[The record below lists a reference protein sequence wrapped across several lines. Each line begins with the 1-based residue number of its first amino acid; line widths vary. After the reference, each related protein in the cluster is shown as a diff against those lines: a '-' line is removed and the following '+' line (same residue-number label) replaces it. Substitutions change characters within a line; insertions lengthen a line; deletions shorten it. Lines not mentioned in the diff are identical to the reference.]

1 MRIPN
6 RTFSSVLP
14 VSLKVGAAA
23 FVSLAVLAPV
33 ARAEEDSEQTTT
45 SPIIV
50 TASRLETEQR
60 SVASSVTTVTAEEIA
75 AGQYRTVIDA
85 LAAVPGVE
93 VVQSGG
99 PGGNAVAFIRGANSE
114 HTLVLLD
121 GIELNNPASPN
132 RAFNLANLTLENI
145 DRIEVVRGP
154 QSSLYGSDALG
165 GVINIISKVPQEGAR
180 VSITSEAG
188 GYGSFTQ
195 LGAASYA
202 DKQVEFSTGVT
213 RQDIGS
219 ISAANARDGNS
230 EHDPYEN
237 TSVSGRLKWTPT
249 DIFDSSV
256 TTRYDRS
263 RADLDNSGGVGGDD
277 PNRRIRNEEIFLRGE
292 SAAHLLRGI
301 LTPRVSLSYSRHQLG
316 DRNDPDLTSADLLRS
331 EYHGDLLKLQGT
343 TEIRPLNELSM
354 VLGAETER
362 ERADSFYR
370 SDGAFGPYEDTFLG
384 RDVRTNAIF
393 GESRLEPL
401 KDIYIDL
408 GGRVDNHAIFG
419 RYETF
424 RVAPAVLLASGTKL
438 RGSVGSGFKAPSLVQ
453 LYSSFGDPQLK
464 PEESTGWDLG
474 IDQKFLRERVT
485 LGVAYYRN
493 TFDNLITFNPST
505 FVLSNIA
512 NASTQGMEF
521 SGDIRLTSMLQ
532 LKATY
537 TYTDSQDDA
546 TGAALLRRP
555 KNIGTVT
562 LLFTPTERLRAQLQ
576 WRGYSSRF
584 DNDFSTGTPTRV
596 SLGGYGLLY
605 LTGSYQL
612 SERVELFARI
622 DNLLDKEYEE
632 VYGFGTFGAAAY
644 GGVKVTL

>member
-1 MRIPN
+1 LSAARPSALKALAAVVIGLAAL
-6 RTFSSVLP
+6 TP
-14 VSLKVGAAA
+14 V
-23 FVSLAVLAPV
+23 V
-33 ARAEEDSEQTTT
+33 AAEEVSEQTTT

-50 TASRLETEQR
+50 TASRLETDQR
-60 SVASSVTTVTAEEIA
+60 SVASSVTTVTADDIA

-132 RAFNLANLTLENI
+132 RAFNVANLTLENI
-145 DRIEVVRGP
+145 ERIEVVRGP
-154 QSSLYGSDALG
+154 QSSLYGSDAIG
-165 GVINIISKVPQEGAR
+165 GVINIISKVPQAGAR
-180 VSITSEAG
+180 MNITSEAG

-202 DKQVEFSTGVT
+202 DKQVEFSSGVT

-219 ISAANARDGNS
+219 ISAANSRDGNL

-237 TSVSGRLKWTPT
+237 TSLSGRAKWRPT
-249 DIFDSSV
+249 ELFDTAV

-263 RADLDNSGGVGGDD
+263 RANLDNSGGVGGDD
-277 PNRRIRNEEIFLRGE
+277 PNRRIRNEELFLRGE
-292 SAAHLLRGI
+292 STAHLLKGVF
-301 LTPRVSLSYSRHQLG
+301 TPRVSLAYSRHQLG
-316 DRNDPDLTSADLLRS
+316 DRNDPDQRSSELLRS
-331 EYHGDLLKLQGT
+331 EYNGDLLKLQGT
-343 TEIRPLNELSM
+343 AEIRPIDEFSM
-354 VLGAETER
+354 VVGAETER

-384 RDVRTNAIF
+384 RDVRTNALF
-393 GESRLEPL
+393 GESRVELL
-401 KDIYIDL
+401 KQVYIDL

-424 RVAPAVLLASGTKL
+424 RVAPAVLLPSGTKL
-438 RGSVGSGFKAPSLVQ
+438 RGSVGTGFKAPSLVQ
-453 LYSSFGDPQLK
+453 LYSSFGDPQLR
-464 PEESTGWDLG
+464 PEESTGWDIG
-474 IDQKFLRERVT
+474 VDQKLLRERVT
-485 LGVAYYRN
+485 FGVAYYKN
-493 TFDNLITFNPST
+493 SFDNLITFNPST

-512 NASTQGMEF
+512 NASTHGVEF
-521 SGDIRLTSMLQ
+521 SGDIRLTSMVQ

-537 TYTDSQDDA
+537 TYTDSEDQA

-555 KNIGTVT
+555 KNVGTVT
-562 LLFTPTERLRAQLQ
+562 LLCTPTERLRAQLQ
-576 WRGYSSRF
+576 WRGYGSRF
-584 DNDFSTGTPTRV
+584 DNDFSTGTPSRV

-612 SERVELFARI
+612 TEKVELFARI

-632 VYGFGTFGAAAY
+632 VYGFGTLGAAAY